1 MSGTI
6 PRINKKQL
14 NSNNKNKFKVRVIQ
28 LNTLTTNNKQL
39 NNYMFDF
46 QLEEKVWFWILLAIP
61 VIILL
66 FAVLQFWKYRTQKRF
81 ANSKLLKRLSPNQ
94 SLFKSILK
102 IVVLCLAIACFAIAL
117 VNPKIGTK
125 LETVKRQGVD
135 IVFAVDVSKSMLAED
150 VAPNRLEKSK
160 QLVTQ
165 IINNLASDRV
175 GIIAYAGKA
184 FPQLPIT
191 TDYASAKMFLNNMN
205 TDMLSSQGTAISE
218 AIELAK
224 TYFDDEEQT
233 NRVLII
239 ISDGED
245 HGEMASNIAEEA
257 SDEGIRIFTIGVGDV
272 KGGPI
277 PIKRNGILLNYKKDN
292 QGETVVTKLNEETL
306 KDIADEANGAY
317 INGNNTADVIKEIK
331 EILNN
336 MDKTEFEAKEFADY
350 KDQFQWFLGF
360 GVFFLFLDIFF
371 LERKT
376 GWLKRLNLF
385 NENF

>member
-1 MSGTI
+1 LFRLDENI
-6 PRINKKQL
+6 
-14 NSNNKNKFKVRVIQ
+14 
-28 LNTLTTNNKQL
+28 
-39 NNYMFDF
+39 
-46 QLEEKVWFWILLAIP
+46 WFWTLLVIP

-66 FAVLQFWKYRTQKRF
+66 FAWLQFWRRSTQKKF
-81 ANSKLLKRLSPNQ
+81 ADSTLLKRLSPNQ
-94 SLFKSILK
+94 SLFKSVLK
-102 IVVLCLAIACFAIAL
+102 VVVLCCAFACLSLAL

-125 LETVKRQGVD
+125 LETIRSEGVD

-150 VAPNRLEKSK
+150 IAPNRLEKSK

-165 IINNLASDRV
+165 IVNSLVSDRI

-191 TDYASAKMFLNNMN
+191 TDYASAKMFLQNMN

-218 AIELAK
+218 AIQLSK
-224 TYFDDEEQT
+224 TYFDNEDQA

-245 HGEMASNIAEEA
+245 HDGEALNIAEEA
-257 SDEGIRIFTIGVGDV
+257 AEQGIRILTVGVGNT

-277 PIKRNGILLNYKKDN
+277 PIKRNGVVLNYKKDN
-292 QGETVVTKLNEETL
+292 QGETVITRLDESTL
-306 KDIADEANGAY
+306 KEIAAEANGVY
-317 INGNNTADVIKEIK
+317 INGSNTTEVVETIKGELDK
-331 EILNN
+331 
-336 MDKTEFEAKEFADY
+336 MDKQEFESKQIADF
-350 KDQFQWFLGF
+350 KDQFQWFLAF
-360 GVFFLFLDIFF
+360 GILLLFIDIFF

-376 GWLKRLNLF
+376 GWLKKLNLF

>member
-1 MSGTI
+1 
-6 PRINKKQL
+6 
-14 NSNNKNKFKVRVIQ
+14 
-28 LNTLTTNNKQL
+28 
-39 NNYMFDF
+39 MFDF
-46 QLEEKVWFWILLAIP
+46 QLEEEVWFWILLVIP

-66 FAVLQFWKYRTQKRF
+66 FAILQFWKYRTQKRF
-81 ANSKLLKRLSPNQ
+81 SNPKLLKRLSPNQ

-102 IVVLCLAIACFAIAL
+102 IVVLCLAVACFAIAL

-125 LETVKRQGVD
+125 LETIRRQGVD

-165 IINNLASDRV
+165 IINNLTSDRV

-205 TDMLSSQGTAISE
+205 TDMLSSQGTAINE

-224 TYFDDEEQT
+224 TYYDNEEQT

-245 HGEMASNIAEEA
+245 HSDVASNVAEEA
-257 SDEGIRIFTIGVGDV
+257 SDEGIRIFTIGVGDI
-272 KGGPI
+272 KGGRI

-292 QGETVVTKLNEETL
+292 QGETVITKLNEETL
-306 KDIADEANGAY
+306 KDIAEEANGAY

-331 EILNN
+331 DILNT
-336 MDKTEFEAKEFADY
+336 MDKTEFEAKEFADF

-360 GVFFLFLDIFF
+360 GVFFLFLDVFF